1 MRMSLLTAIS
11 IAFALGA
18 CTNTGDP
25 MAPGVVGYHPE
36 PVGNCRYETPTGSNI
51 RTTVC
56 GPERDDTDKLR
67 TKGGFAP
74 PAGHLPHRPGAGGG

>member
-1 MRMSLLTAIS
+1 MKLSLLTALS

-18 CTNTGDP
+18 CTNAGDP
-25 MAPGVVGYHPE
+25 KAPGFANSH
-36 PVGNCRYETPTGSNI
+36 PTGSNI

-56 GPERDDTDKLR
+56 GSERDDMDELR

-74 PAGHLPHRPGAGGG
+74 PAGHQPHRPGVGGG

>member
-1 MRMSLLTAIS
+1 MRLSILATIS

-18 CTNTGDP
+18 CSNTGDP
-25 MAPGVVGYHPE
+25 KAPGVAQYKPDPPGD
-36 PVGNCRYETPTGSNI
+36 CRYETQTGSNI

-56 GPERDDTDKLR
+56 GPERDDTDQLR

-74 PAGHLPHRPGAGGG
+74 PAGHLPHIPGAGGG